1 MFGGCGLNLIVVVVL
16 NLVGGLVEWG
26 EGIVWVGEVV
36 EEVLAEVCY
45 WVMGGGVLR
54 GVMAYFFEKAKGI
67 KNCTARNPCQ
77 TRAWSN

>member
-45 WVMGGGVLR
+45 WVMRGGVLR
-54 GVMAYFFEKAKGI
+54 GI
-67 KNCTARNPCQ
+67 WPTLSRRLN
-77 TRAWSN
+77 